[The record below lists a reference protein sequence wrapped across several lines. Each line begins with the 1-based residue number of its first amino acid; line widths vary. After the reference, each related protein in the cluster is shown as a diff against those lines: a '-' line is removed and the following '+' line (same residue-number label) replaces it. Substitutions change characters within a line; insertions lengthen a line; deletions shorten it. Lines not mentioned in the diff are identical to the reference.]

1 MLKNLSEFNR
11 RVVGFYREYR
21 EALLLWAYIARAIL
35 IVFKHFDG
43 RGNITYENFQLV
55 SKCVIL

>member
-11 RVVGFYREYR
+11 RGVGFYRVYR
-21 EALLLWAYIARAIL
+21 EALLLWTYISRAIL

-55 SKCVIL
+55 SKYVIL